1 MAGDDGSNAITAK
14 EGNDVINGK
23 GGQDSVHGDE
33 GNDVISGGD
42 GDDLLQGGTG
52 ADRMSGGDGN
62 DKIAHVVTDNDTFD
76 GKRDVIDCG
85 AGNDEVW
92 INTSH
97 DHDVAVNC
105 EIVQI
110 G

>member
-1 MAGDDGSNAITAK
+1 M
-14 EGNDVINGK
+14 VNGK
-23 GGQDSVHGDE
+23 GGQDSVHGTE
-33 GNDVISGGD
+33 GDDLIYGGD
-42 GDDLLQGGTG
+42 GADSLQGGTG
-52 ADRMSGGDGN
+52 TDRISGGDGN
-62 DKIAHVVTDNDTFD
+62 DKIYHLVFESLSFD

-105 EIVQI
+105 ETIHA